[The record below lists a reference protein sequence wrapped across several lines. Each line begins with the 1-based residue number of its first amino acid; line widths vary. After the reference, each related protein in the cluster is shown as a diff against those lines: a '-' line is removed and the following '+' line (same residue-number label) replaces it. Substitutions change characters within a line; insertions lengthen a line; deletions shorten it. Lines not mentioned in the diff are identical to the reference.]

1 MKNKHFKYFGIL
13 IIIFILK
20 ACNFADLNFEQG
32 KERFRLNDFTKKSI
46 TNYNC
51 HGSHT
56 INGIPVSTNF
66 TIGSKSISILKLG
79 RGSSKNIIEYSQG
92 NVFSRFYGSYIGVNG
107 AYYNLNYYYLSDQE
121 TNIKRIHFYSDGKI
135 DKRTEND
142 TISSFHTEFKEFSV
156 TLNDK
161 KNIGTYAKS
170 WDYGPDTR
178 DAYIMFYNKNQNVYL
193 IILTSSKQGEKIRED
208 FLLDYF

>member
-1 MKNKHFKYFGIL
+1 MKNKYLKYFGIL
-13 IIIFILK
+13 IIVVFQG
-20 ACNFADLNFEQG
+20 CNFADLNFEQG

-56 INGIPVSTNF
+56 IDGVPVSTNF
-66 TIGSKSISILKLG
+66 TIGSKSASILKLG
-79 RGSSKNIIEYSQG
+79 HGLSKSSIEYSQG

-107 AYYNLNYYYLSDQE
+107 AYYDLNYYYSSDQE
-121 TNIKRIHFYSDGKI
+121 SDIKKISFYSDGKI
-135 DKRTEND
+135 YKKAEND
-142 TISSFHTEFKEFSV
+142 SISSFHTEFKEFSV
-156 TLNDK
+156 MLNHRE
-161 KNIGTYAKS
+161 NIGIYAKS

-178 DAYIMFYNKNQNVYL
+178 DADILFYNKNEIIYL
-193 IILTSSKQGEKIRED
+193 IILTSSKQGEKVEEG